1 MGFYS
6 HIKSSFF
13 AVMMTTKRSQTIRL
27 TLQNLNIFFFFSSNG
42 KRGTRTNVDR
52 SRRIY
57 SPLQLPLCD
66 LPIKWLLWDS
76 NSTFTAWETV
86 ILTFRLG
93 DLAQT
98 HLSESTFFHA
108 PICMFVLLSIT
119 IMSSIGT
126 LNIAFFLKSMILI
139 PVPTVSIVG
148 NVNIFIPSIQTC

>member
-6 HIKSSFF
+6 HTKSSFF

-42 KRGTRTNVDR
+42 KRGTRANVDR

-66 LPIKWLLWDS
+66 IHIKWLLWDS

-86 ILTFRLG
+86 VLTFRLG

-108 PICMFVLLSIT
+108 PICMFVFAFCLPFWSAHKLNSVHIPERAAVRT
-119 IMSSIGT
+119 GSYSSLQNWI
-126 LNIAFFLKSMILI
+126 
-139 PVPTVSIVG
+139 
-148 NVNIFIPSIQTC
+148 